1 MQRGCALPEDHR
13 ENLAI
18 IRQSGEHLLT
28 LINDVL
34 DLSKIEAGRITLN
47 EQNFDLYTLLDEV
60 RDMFRLRAEEKTL
73 TINF

>member
-1 MQRGCALPEDHR
+1 M
-13 ENLAI
+13 AI

-60 RDMFRLRAEEKTL
+60 RDMFRLRAEEKHL
-73 TINF
+73 QLIFERSRDDASIYQN